1 MRPRPGP
8 AQVRPHRAP
17 PRLRP
22 EELRPGSAVPSS
34 GPPPHLAVAAVVF
47 WRSVFSRNLRGGFC
61 STSVAAGFGVTCGD
75 VSVGGTR
82 LFGAV

>member
-1 MRPRPGP
+1 
-8 AQVRPHRAP
+8 
-17 PRLRP
+17 
-22 EELRPGSAVPSS
+22 VPSS